1 MKKLLQTLA
10 LGIVLTVL
18 VTWSLTLV
26 HSDRYPHY
34 DNVRVLNDSAI
45 TEMVVYG
52 PVQPGFTLRQPVDTQ
67 LFNIQ
72 EPGFAEL
79 QACVVVFLDQT
90 YDSFESAPMT
100 ITLRRGFEQTST
112 TIETEQVENNFM
124 RICLPQSRL
133 GDFTTGKVEIELHV
147 PTVPKRDVAKVI
159 LTKRTNGEPAVING
173 KVTDWKLP
181 HSIEVHRKLSNATI
195 QRILLLVS
203 FPSFMMATLLMYLL
217 PLGGRRLQG
226 QDTVPLGRT
235 KT

>member
-72 EPGFAEL
+72 EPGFEEL

-90 YDSFESAPMT
+90 YDSFESAPMR

-112 TIETEQVENNFM
+112 TIETAQVENNFM

-133 GDFTTGKVEIELHV
+133 GDFTSGKVEIELHV
-147 PTVPKRDVAKVI
+147 PTVPKRDVAKVV
-159 LTKRTNGEPAVING
+159 LTKLTKGEPAVING
-173 KVTDWKLP
+173 QVTAWKLP
-181 HSIEVHRKLSNATI
+181 HSIEVHRKLSNTSI
-195 QRILLLVS
+195 QYILLLVS